1 MAARK
6 AQPITGAIVAAA
18 DETLGKVGRWS
29 SRRPEPWRRA
39 LLASLPA
46 LAFLL
51 GCFPVADFDV
61 WWHLRTGQLILETH
75 TVPRLDLFTYTNAT
89 RPWIDVYWLYQVGL
103 ALLYRA
109 GGASALVL
117 LKATAGAGIV
127 ALSMLGRRPGHR
139 AWPLALAWLPGVLM
153 VSGRLSER
161 PEAASLLLLTAY
173 PGAAGARRAG
183 TARALAGADP
193 SGVVG
198 QLPRVLRARSAGAPG
213 VRDGMGGRAAA
224 TTSGATALLVHR
236 RAPSSPSLSC
246 PCSPAWSARTGP
258 KPFTLPFEQF
268 HTLGS
273 AALYRAAIG
282 ELKTAGDFIAV
293 AGHLEPLS
301 AGLLRQ
307 LSPGPGQLR
316 PLRAPRRGAPVSG
329 ADLRRGRLPGLA
341 GHTQR
346 RPCGVIAVLVTTWNL
361 DDALAARP
369 LADPAPTKK
378 SRGRRAPA
386 GPRKVATASKDAK
399 TSAPAVGPHRTP
411 CCSSPSAR
419 SDWPP
424 SSGALYAWSG
434 EGRRVGF
441 GERPRWFA
449 HDACAF
455 LARPDLPERIA
466 AYNISQ
472 AAVCIAHGAPQHKQF
487 MDPRLEV
494 NTAGD
499 LRTLPGRDPPAVE
512 QRHQLGERPGDRLRP
527 ARRNPRHP
535 DRARAA
541 GARGRDSEPRSALA
555 LRLRRPLATVFVTT
569 RFAEQ
574 HHLPPVPL
582 R

>member
-1 MAARK
+1 MPAPSVTPQA
-6 AQPITGAIVAAA
+6 
-18 DETLGKVGRWS
+18 E
-29 SRRPEPWRRA
+29 RPEPWRRV
-39 LLASLPA
+39 LLAALPA

-61 WWHLRTGQLILETH
+61 WWHLRTGQLILDTH

-127 ALSMLGRRPGHR
+127 ALSMLGRRPDHR
-139 AWPLALAWLPGVLM
+139 AWPWALAWLPGVLM

-173 PGAAGARRAG
+173 LVLL
-183 TARALAGADP
+183 ARAA
-193 SGVVG
+193 
-198 QLPRVLRARSAGAPG
+198 
-213 VRDGMGGRAAA
+213 
-224 TTSGATALLVHR
+224 
-236 RAPSSPSLSC
+236 RAPRGLWLVPILQVLWVNCHGFFVLGPLVLLAYGTDWAVERLRRSGR
-246 PCSPAWSARTGP
+246 PAERPPARTFVAVGLLSLLACLVSP
-258 KPFTLPFEQF
+258 YGAKAFTLPFEQF

-293 AGHLEPLS
+293 AGLWNPYLLAYFATCLLGVGSFVLCARRAEVRLFRVLIFA
-301 AGLLRQ
+301 AGVYLAW
-307 LSPGPGQLR
+307 
-316 PLRAPRRGAPVSG
+316 RATRNA
-329 ADLRRGRLPGLA
+329 AL
-341 GHTQR
+341 
-346 RPCGVIAVLVTTWNL
+346 CGVIAVLVTTWNF

-369 LADPAPTKK
+369 LADPPPTKK
-378 SRGRRAPA
+378 ARGRALAGKSSRGSQR
-386 GPRKVATASKDAK
+386 SKDAT
-399 TSAPAVGPHRTP
+399 TSAARRRPEPNAVLLVAVGALGLATV
-411 CCSSPSAR
+411 
-419 SDWPP
+419 
-424 SSGALYAWSG
+424 SGALYSWSG
-434 EGRRVGF
+434 EGRRVGL

-494 NTAGD
+494 NTQETFERYLAAIRRLWNNDITWENALGID
-499 LRTLPGRDPPAVE
+499 YGRPDEIPAILIE
-512 QRHQLGERPGDRLRP
+512 RGPLG
-527 ARRNPRHP
+527 
-535 DRARAA
+535 RAA
-541 GARGRDSEPRSALA
+541 EILSHDSRWRCVFADE
-555 LRLRRPLATVFVTT
+555 LATVFVTT

-574 HHLPPVPL
+574 HHLLPVPL
-582 R
+582 H